1 MSSGKKYN
9 DKWIKKNFKKGEK
22 ELKKVK
28 GYIKKIKALDK
39 KQGQSIADLLTQNE
53 KQAGAL
59 KSQAASIS
67 DLTDTK
73 LDQSIFQEQK
83 KKQKAFNL
91 STTGTLTSL
100 QDQLTLLQTAETGIG
115 DVSGLSDYLETLSSN
130 LTDVEGKAA
139 TKTALDDLKSQLEA
153 ADLKQG
159 QTTSQIQEALDTAE
173 GNLSTLTS
181 QFAGLEDDLGTL
193 ETSLKED
200 YGSQIS
206 DLSDTFNINLET
218 GLSGLSTDLTES
230 LTKLF
235 QEGDIELQEG
245 LDLTSEQLAALQ
257 EDLSGYK
264 EDAATN
270 LSNVQTALETK
281 LGDQYG
287 ELTSG
292 LADLQSAT
300 DQQILDVYKTGEEA
314 VQGLDEKFASQLQAQ
329 STSLQDQIAES
340 EASTEEKLGQLG
352 SLMNYRMIGDSAGG
366 IKMRRSKAYKSGA
379 VNMGTGQLNRSMK
392 LQTLNL

>member
-59 KSQAASIS
+59 KSQAASIT

-270 LSNVQTALETK
+270 LSNVQTALETQ
-281 LGDQYG
+281 LGEQYG
-287 ELTSG
+287 NLTAG

>member
-270 LSNVQTALETK
+270 LSNVQTALETQ
-281 LGDQYG
+281 LGEQYG
-287 ELTSG
+287 NLTAG

-300 DQQILDVYKTGEEA
+300 DQEFLDVYKTGEEA

>member
-9 DKWIKKNFKKGEK
+9 DKWIKKNFKKGDK
-22 ELKKVK
+22 ELKKIK

-39 KQGQSIADLLTQNE
+39 KQGASIADLLTQNE

-59 KSQAASIS
+59 KSQAASIT

-100 QDQLTLLQTAETGIG
+100 QDQLDALNVPTEIG
-115 DVSGLSDYLETLSSN
+115 DVTGLQSYLDSMTAKYDASGDALSGELDALKALQTSMSDEFKDAFESQSLSIEDIQSALSDSQGDISTLTEQFSGLS
-130 LTDVEGKAA
+130 G
-139 TKTALDDLKSQLEA
+139 DLSQLET
-153 ADLKQG
+153 DLM
-159 QTTSQIQEALDTAE
+159 A
-173 GNLSTLTS
+173 
-181 QFAGLEDDLGTL
+181 
-193 ETSLKED
+193 D
-200 YGSQIS
+200 YGSKIQ
-206 DLSDTFNINLET
+206 DLSDTF
-218 GLSGLSTDLTES
+218 
-230 LTKLF
+230 
-235 QEGDIELQEG
+235 DIDFAKVYE
-245 LDLTSEQLAALQ
+245 DLAAQQ
-257 EDLSGYK
+257 EDFSQYQD
-264 EDAATN
+264 EAATN

-300 DQQILDVYKTGEEA
+300 DQQILDVYKSGEEA
-314 VQGLDEKFASQLQAQ
+314 VSALDTKFSGQLGETAADFQSQLESQ

-340 EASTEEKLGQLG
+340 EAATEEKLGQIG
-352 SLMNYRMIGDSAGG
+352 SLMNYRMIGDSAAG
-366 IKMRRSKAYKSGA
+366 IKMRRSKAYTSGA
-379 VNMGTGQLNRSMK
+379 VNTGTGQLSRSMK

>member
-73 LDQSIFQEQK
+73 LDQSIFQEQN
-83 KKQKAFNL
+83 KKQNSFNL

-153 ADLKQG
+153 ANLKQG

-270 LSNVQTALETK
+270 LSNVQTALETQ
-281 LGDQYG
+281 LGEQYG
-287 ELTSG
+287 NLTAG

>member
-257 EDLSGYK
+257 EDLAGYK

-270 LSNVQTALETK
+270 LSNVQTALETQ
-281 LGDQYG
+281 LGEQYG
-287 ELTSG
+287 NLTAG

>member
-257 EDLSGYK
+257 EALSGYK
-264 EDAATN
+264 EDAATD
-270 LSNVQTALETK
+270 LSNVKTALETQ
-281 LGDQYG
+281 LGEQYG
-287 ELTSG
+287 NLTAG

>member
-270 LSNVQTALETK
+270 LSNVQTALETQ
-281 LGDQYG
+281 LGEQYG
-287 ELTSG
+287 NLTAG

>member
-9 DKWIKKNFKKGEK
+9 DKWIKKNFKKGDK
-22 ELKKVK
+22 ELKKIK

-39 KQGQSIADLLTQNE
+39 KQGASIADLLTQNE

-270 LSNVQTALETK
+270 LSNVQTALETQ
-281 LGDQYG
+281 LGEQYG
-287 ELTSG
+287 NLTAG

>member
-9 DKWIKKNFKKGEK
+9 DKWIKKNFKKGDK
-22 ELKKVK
+22 ELKKIK

-39 KQGQSIADLLTQNE
+39 KQGASIADLLTQNE

-100 QDQLTLLQTAETGIG
+100 QDQLDALNVPTEIG
-115 DVSGLSDYLETLSSN
+115 DVTGLQSYLDSMTAKYDASGDALSGELDALKALQTSMSDEFKDAFESQSLSIEDIQSALSDSQGDISTLTEQFSGLS
-130 LTDVEGKAA
+130 G
-139 TKTALDDLKSQLEA
+139 DLSQLET
-153 ADLKQG
+153 DLM
-159 QTTSQIQEALDTAE
+159 A
-173 GNLSTLTS
+173 
-181 QFAGLEDDLGTL
+181 
-193 ETSLKED
+193 D
-200 YGSQIS
+200 YGSKIQ
-206 DLSDTFNINLET
+206 DLSDTF
-218 GLSGLSTDLTES
+218 
-230 LTKLF
+230 
-235 QEGDIELQEG
+235 DIDFAKVYE
-245 LDLTSEQLAALQ
+245 DLAAQQ
-257 EDLSGYK
+257 EDFSQYQD
-264 EDAATN
+264 EAATN

-300 DQQILDVYKTGEEA
+300 DQQILDVYKSGEEA
-314 VQGLDEKFASQLQAQ
+314 VSALDTKFSGQLGETAADFQSQLESQ

-340 EASTEEKLGQLG
+340 EAATEEKLGQIG
-352 SLMNYRMIGDSAGG
+352 SLMNYRMIGDSAAG

-379 VNMGTGQLNRSMK
+379 VNTGTGQLSRSMK